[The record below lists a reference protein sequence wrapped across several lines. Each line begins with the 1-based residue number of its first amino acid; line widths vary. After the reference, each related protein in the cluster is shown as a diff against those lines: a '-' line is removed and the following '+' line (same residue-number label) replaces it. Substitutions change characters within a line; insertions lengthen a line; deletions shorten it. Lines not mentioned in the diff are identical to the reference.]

1 MKSKGY
7 VYISIFGES
16 FDPDKFQKRI
26 GGKLGGSVKAY
37 KSPPIGLSPL
47 IKTWWESRNYD
58 LSDSAHQFHEELAS
72 DVLSKIGPSLPRGRG
87 KEVIVSVVIVSYAQT
102 IREAHGIYISTEL
115 VRQLNELGADLEY
128 DISRRIKTK
137 KASASRDHN

>member
-7 VYISIFGES
+7 VYISIYGET
-16 FDPDKFQKRI
+16 FDPDKFQKRM

-37 KSPPIGLSPL
+37 KSPPIGLSPS
-47 IKTWWESRNYD
+47 IRARWQSQIYD
-58 LSDSAHQFHEELAS
+58 LSDSTYQFHEELAS

-87 KEVIVSVVIVSYAQT
+87 KEVIVSVRIVILAQT
-102 IREAHGIYISTEL
+102 IRDVHGIYISPEL
-115 VRQLNELGADLEY
+115 VRQLYELGAELDS

-137 KASASRDHN
+137 KASVSRDPN